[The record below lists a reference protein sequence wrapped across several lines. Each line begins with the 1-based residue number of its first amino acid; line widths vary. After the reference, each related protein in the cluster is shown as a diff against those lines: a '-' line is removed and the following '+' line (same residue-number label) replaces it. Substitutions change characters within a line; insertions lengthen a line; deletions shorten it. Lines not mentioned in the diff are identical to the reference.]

1 MFNSKFPSPIK
12 TFLHLA
18 IVVVLFVGCTI
29 FLTNTITSDWES
41 EEASMQEYVWSNHMW
56 NNVVNQSISGPVGP
70 KGELGPPG
78 KFVSYSEE
86 VMKIVL

>member
-12 TFLHLA
+12 PFLDLA

-41 EEASMQEYVWSNHMW
+41 EEACLKELNEIVKEK
-56 NNVVNQSISGPVGP
+56 P
-70 KGELGPPG
+70 KQRR
-78 KFVSYSEE
+78 
-86 VMKIVL
+86 